1 MKRLMVTRGMRR
13 WTMAAACAAGLLVMA
28 FGCSSAAQ
36 AQDSGVASSPAAKSR
51 VPTGR
56 LTGEVTDMRGTPL
69 AGTTVSVADLSG
81 KAVTSAT
88 TNANGAYTVDGLAEG
103 EYRLNFDA
111 KGFYKKT
118 QKAHVKVGKTGKVH
132 TKLKFISPY

>member
-1 MKRLMVTRGMRR
+1 MRR
-13 WTMAAACAAGLLVMA
+13 LILMRGIRRWAMAVTCATGLLMFTLGA
-28 FGCSSAAQ
+28 SSAAR
-36 AQDSGVASSPAAKSR
+36 AQDNGVASSPTAKSR

-88 TNANGAYTVDGLAEG
+88 TNANGAYTVDGLPEG
-103 EYRLNFDA
+103 EYLLHFDA
-111 KGFYKKT
+111 KGFYKKK
-118 QKAHVKVGKTGKVH
+118 QKAHVKVGKTDKVH

>member
-1 MKRLMVTRGMRR
+1 MEKLVFMREIR
-13 WTMAAACAAGLLVMA
+13 HAALAVICAAGVFA
-28 FGCSSAAQ
+28 FVLSAPPATAQ
-36 AQDSGVASSPAAKSR
+36 TNSVPSTPTPKSR

-88 TNANGAYTVDGLAEG
+88 TNANGAYTVDELPEG
-103 EYRLNFDA
+103 EYILNFDA
-111 KGFYKKT
+111 KGFYKKK
-118 QKAHVKVGKTGKVH
+118 QKAHVKVGKTDKVH
-132 TKLKFISPY
+132 TKMKFIPIY